1 MNSTILDIFELISRL
16 ADLSLRLRFTANMFR
31 RIGAQSFHCENN
43 FQFKRP
49 EFLFRLICIWST
61 SDLIVW

>member
-16 ADLSLRLRFTANMFR
+16 ADLSLRLRFTTNMFR

-43 FQFKRP
+43 FQFKGP
-49 EFLFRLICIWST
+49 ELPLST
-61 SDLIVW
+61 AFGQFAFGQRVI